1 MISATQGATS
11 AIHAATVKES
21 VVEAYAMKTQEANGH
36 GCEKVGGLAMYNPLL
51 PHGTPNWYPNGSVLW
66 SFMQPYMG
74 PRFSP
79 ITLPGNVDEVSAGL
93 WKFSVE
99 LCRKKLSDV
108 GVKVDL
114 EE

>member
-1 MISATQGATS
+1 
-11 AIHAATVKES
+11 
-21 VVEAYAMKTQEANGH
+21 
-36 GCEKVGGLAMYNPLL
+36 
-51 PHGTPNWYPNGSVLW
+51 
-66 SFMQPYMG
+66 MG